1 MDLVA
6 WGNTYNP
13 SLLVLKAKGYQIG
26 AELTADGAK
35 MRWVAQEGE
44 DSFLAYSP
52 PELLGI
58 VVLWETF
65 GADWNQQEPNLL
77 TGLLDSA
84 NEE

>member
-13 SLLVLKAKGYQIG
+13 SLLVLRQKGYQLR
-26 AELTADGAK
+26 AETASDGKNVLWTALK
-35 MRWVAQEGE
+35 DE
-44 DSFLAYSP
+44 DSFSAHSP

-65 GADWNQQEPNLL
+65 GADWNQQAPNLL
-77 TGLLDSA
+77 AELLNSTNDD
-84 NEE
+84 